1 VLLATVEQVAARV
14 GESIEAEDE
23 VALAEA
29 MIEYA
34 SEQALHYGR
43 ASWTA
48 ESVPGVVRQ
57 VVISAAAAGYQHPAG
72 FESERADSVSFQVN
86 ADWLRGA
93 EFTDRQ
99 VQIVQQAARTHG
111 RVRSL
116 QTSRGNRFVARSDG
130 GRRPWFMKVP
140 HVPEEDVPVVG
151 RLDAFAFNW
160 AGDPDGFE

>member
-1 VLLATVEQVAARV
+1 MLLATVEQLAARV
-14 GESIEAEDE
+14 GEPVELPEE

-43 ASWTA
+43 PSWTA
-48 ESVPGVVRQ
+48 ETLPGVVRQ

-72 FESERADSVSFQVN
+72 FESERADSVNFTVHEE
-86 ADWLRGA
+86 WLRGA

-99 VQIVQQAARTHG
+99 VKIVQQAARTHG
-111 RVRSL
+111 RVRSM
-116 QTSRGNRFVARSDG
+116 QTSRSNRFVSRSDE
-130 GRRPWFMKVP
+130 RRHPWFMKVP
-140 HVPEEDVPVVG
+140 YVPSEDVPWPN

-160 AGDPDGFE
+160 DGDG